1 MDGDAGVRRSCEDRI
16 ILLRAV
22 GARSALAKARFSSNF
37 VGVTDLLELG
47 VECEPSALP
56 VSTTSAPFAISSR
69 ISAGRAALGLLQ
81 GARALRG
88 AAGGG

>member
-1 MDGDAGVRRSCEDRI
+1 MATLVCDARVRTASSSC
-16 ILLRAV
+16 AP
-22 GARSALAKARFSSNF
+22 SALAKARFSSNF